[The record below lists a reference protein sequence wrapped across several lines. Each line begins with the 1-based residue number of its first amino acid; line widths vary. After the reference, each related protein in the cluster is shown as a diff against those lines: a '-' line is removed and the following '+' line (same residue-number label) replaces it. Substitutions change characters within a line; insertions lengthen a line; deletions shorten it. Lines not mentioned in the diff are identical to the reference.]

1 MKLNTNT
8 STNKLTPTFDWS
20 FLPQDMNEMFPVV
33 YICWPREMFADSFNN
48 LCGSNGYIFM
58 HVQALFLGTVSVAQ
72 SCPTLCDP
80 MDCTLPGSSVYG
92 ILQARILEWVAISFS
107 SVWNQSSASFLQL
120 SKASVSAACLDVTQ
134 TSMVLTETTSHLL
147 CLPRLSG
154 VSLFCMKIKM

>member
-1 MKLNTNT
+1 
-8 STNKLTPTFDWS
+8 
-20 FLPQDMNEMFPVV
+20 
-33 YICWPREMFADSFNN
+33 MFADSFNN

-107 SVWNQSSASFLQL
+107 SV
-120 SKASVSAACLDVTQ
+120 
-134 TSMVLTETTSHLL
+134 
-147 CLPRLSG
+147 
-154 VSLFCMKIKM
+154 